1 MASTGDREFGSAL
14 AFTHADHMAHYKAY
28 FIGRDGR
35 FIKAKDIIQDDDP
48 AAIIAARAM
57 IGMHA
62 IELWERDRRI
72 VQFEAIRQGAP
83 DLQPSGATP

>member
-1 MASTGDREFGSAL
+1 
-14 AFTHADHMAHYKAY
+14 MAHYKAY

-48 AAIIAARAM
+48 SAIIAARAM
-57 IGMHA
+57 MGMHA

-72 VQFEAIRQGAP
+72 VQFEAIRKIDSP
-83 DLQPSGATP
+83 ILQPSGAAL